1 MSRPERAAT
10 VQTLALILTPVLGLV
25 GVLAGVA
32 GTWHVAQ
39 KKARAEAADA
49 ARDDELAR
57 RQLDQ
62 AQFTAMLDSQ
72 RKDFEAIVSPI
83 RADVESLRREVA
95 TLNTL
100 VDRLRTKYRAAL
112 DWAERL
118 WHWAQAR
125 PDADTAPARPAIL
138 ADEVG

>member
-1 MSRPERAAT
+1 M
-10 VQTLALILTPVLGLV
+10 QNLALILTPTLSLV
-25 GVLAGVA
+25 GVLATVF
-32 GTWHVAQ
+32 GTWHVATR
-39 KKARAEAADA
+39 KARAEAEDA
-49 ARDDELAR
+49 ARDDDIERQRLAQEQQR
-57 RQLDQ
+57 LAQE
-62 AQFTAMLDSQ
+62 QFTRMLDSQ

-83 RADVESLRREVA
+83 REDVESLRREVA

-125 PDADTAPARPAIL
+125 PDGATAPPRPVIL
-138 ADEVG
+138 VDEVS